1 MKRMLCTKVD
11 SSNDN
16 LYTLGKIYET
26 DDNYLNTL
34 TDSEIVICN
43 TSLLT
48 ASASTFVEIPYVGD
62 KILIKDGSKIKD
74 YVYGWLDSMEKF
86 VNRLLTFDSYGFS
99 YSKDKTSIDK
109 VYFYTRELERSYI
122 FDSRAVTILG
132 TPEKIDIK
140 EISDSH
146 RPLSFIKN
154 GGLVVRR
161 DGSKAIILDCKKG
174 LYLAAKDLTRL
185 RYLSE
190 YEIDGTCR
198 SYSDAYDIMEI
209 YDLDD
214 FICGFETNHRK
225 LLWKIKS
232 KQATEIEKEIVSY
245 QKKNRRI
252 KMEIRRG
259 LNN

>member
-1 MKRMLCTKVD
+1 MKRVLCIKVD

-26 DDNYLNTL
+26 DDDYLNAI
-34 TDSEIVICN
+34 TDSGIIICN

-62 KILIKDGSKIKD
+62 KILIKDGSKIED

-154 GGLVVRR
+154 GGLVIRR
-161 DGSKAIILDCKKG
+161 DGSKAIILDCKEG
-174 LYLAAKDLTRL
+174 LYLAAKDLTRY
-185 RYLSE
+185 RFLSD
-190 YEIDGTCR
+190 YEIDGSCK
-198 SYSDAYDIMEI
+198 SFSDAFDIMEI
-209 YDLDD
+209 YDLDECFCD
-214 FICGFETNHRK
+214 FSISRRK
-225 LLWKIKS
+225 LLWKRKS

-245 QKKNRRI
+245 QKK
-252 KMEIRRG
+252 
-259 LNN
+259 